1 MAGWSQSHFLQSLGW
16 ATLNSFWQMALLWC
30 LFLAASRIFHLSSQ
44 KKYQLS
50 VISITTGFF
59 WFISTFLIFF
69 QSSSISTIAIFNQSI
84 NENNNFLQIFLI
96 AASVTYLV
104 LLVFPAYRLFQNW
117 KFVQKIK
124 KEGLKKADLT
134 YRLFVQK
141 IAAQLGLK
149 KKVQL
154 YLSEFVHS
162 PLTVGYLKPII
173 LLPVSALNHLST
185 QQAEAILLHELSHIR
200 RYDYL
205 INFVISIFYT
215 LLYFNPFVKQFMKHI
230 ESERESCCDQ
240 MVLQFG
246 YDSVGYASAL
256 LTLEKVAAT
265 KHELV
270 MGAAGKKYL
279 LNRIEKIVGMEKKPK
294 FKLNDFA
301 GILAAL
307 FCIVVF
313 NSVLIIKEEK
323 KYDYT
328 IAYNELINPLHL
340 IGNGESEPMHSIS
353 PTPLKSST
361 FMVASASK
369 TNLNTTSSCPLQ
381 KEVKVSP
388 KVDEQPLIAELPN
401 NQEFKFLNVGFDEI
415 DGALSNEQKEKVAAT
430 VDATK
435 KVYKDLQWAEAAKNI
450 ADAMNEQE
458 KEKAKQVYM
467 KQLEQSKMWK
477 TIEDNMK
484 AKYEELDWT
493 KINSNLITAQT
504 AIKLDSMQKVY
515 NQMVIQLDKACEA
528 ASQAAASS
536 SANANA
542 ISNQSVL
549 EITKAKESIIKRV
562 EVIKA
567 IRENKKVVHL

>member
-1 MAGWSQSHFLQSLGW
+1 
-16 ATLNSFWQMALLWC
+16 
-30 LFLAASRIFHLSSQ
+30 
-44 KKYQLS
+44 
-50 VISITTGFF
+50 
-59 WFISTFLIFF
+59 
-69 QSSSISTIAIFNQSI
+69 
-84 NENNNFLQIFLI
+84 
-96 AASVTYLV
+96 
-104 LLVFPAYRLFQNW
+104 
-117 KFVQKIK
+117 
-124 KEGLKKADLT
+124 
-134 YRLFVQK
+134 
-141 IAAQLGLK
+141 
-149 KKVQL
+149 
-154 YLSEFVHS
+154 
-162 PLTVGYLKPII
+162 VGYLKPII

-230 ESERESCCDQ
+230 EADREACCDQ

-246 YDSVGYASAL
+246 YDRVGYASAL

-307 FCIVVF
+307 FCIIVF

-328 IAYNELINPLHL
+328 MAYNEFINPLHL
-340 IGNGESEPMHSIS
+340 VGNGDAEPVHSII
-353 PTPLKSST
+353 PDRLKSST
-361 FMVASASK
+361 YMVASNSSK
-369 TNLNTTSSCPLQ
+369 SNQPVATSCPRQ
-381 KEVKVSP
+381 KGVKTYS
-388 KVDEQPLIAELPN
+388 ETEGQPVIAEVPD
-401 NQEFKFLNVGFDEI
+401 NQQFKFVNVGFDEI
-415 DGALSNEQKEKVAAT
+415 DGSLSKEQKEKVAAT

-435 KVYKDLQWAEAAKNI
+435 KVYKDLQWAEAANNI

-467 KQLEQSKMWK
+467 KKLEQSNMWK
-477 TIEDNMK
+477 NMEENMK
-484 AKYEELDWT
+484 ARYEELDWT

-504 AIKLDSMQKVY
+504 AVKLDSMQKVY
-515 NQMVIQLDKACEA
+515 NEMVIQLDKACEA
-528 ASQAAASS
+528 ASKVATAS
-536 SANANA
+536 SANVNA
-542 ISNQSVL
+542 LPNQPLL
-549 EITKAKESIIKRV
+549 EIKKAKESILQRV
-562 EVIKA
+562 EVIKS